1 MPRIAQPDHPHP
13 ASPLACLV
21 AGADGEHA
29 THLVRMLERSAR
41 VGRVERTDTD
51 VVLRHALAV
60 QHRDLVVVVL
70 DAPDR
75 LLPASLLRYPETRV
89 LVVAP
94 DGVRGTL
101 SRWLQQGANDLVSPH
116 DEDALG
122 HALGRLVDECALAAG
137 ARRLEAVVAAQRRRI
152 ETLTARLEGA
162 RGAAAGP
169 APVPRGPDA
178 SGYLPGREEERE
190 EPGDAELDPS
200 SRLPARAATLAAL
213 ERLRAAPGDGRVPD
227 RLTALQ
233 VVLPAG
239 SVHDRLDR
247 TLADLAVCRAA
258 DVIGRVLPT
267 PLVLGRTRRD
277 TLLVVCA
284 GGPEDVGG
292 ADAAARLAA
301 RLGSLGEL
309 VERAGDL
316 RVDLL
321 TGTRDAIATAALAER
336 LERRAHQAMVADAA
350 LATLE
355 PDDLPTAPARVPGGP
370 GTERVGGT
378 RAATRY
384 IGGRGTGAAEEPAL
398 DDSLVPIL
406 TRKSATARFERP
418 AAGA

>member
-1 MPRIAQPDHPHP
+1 MPRIAPPDHPR
-13 ASPLACLV
+13 AAAPLACLV

-29 THLVRMLERSAR
+29 TRLVELLGRSAR
-41 VGRVERTDTD
+41 VGQVERASTE

-116 DEDALG
+116 DEDAME
-122 HALGRLVDECALAAG
+122 HALGRLVDECALAAS
-137 ARRLEAVVAAQRRRI
+137 ARRLDAIVTAQRRRI
-152 ETLTARLEGA
+152 ETLTARLAEAERADERRAA
-162 RGAAAGP
+162 RVSDEPLLPPSGPRADADACSAHDDRGP
-169 APVPRGPDA
+169 A
-178 SGYLPGREEERE
+178 
-190 EPGDAELDPS
+190 AELDPA

-213 ERLRAAPGDGRVPD
+213 ERLRTGAGGDPD
-227 RLTALQ
+227 ARLTALQ

-247 TLADLAVCRAA
+247 TLTDLAVCRAA
-258 DVIGRVLPT
+258 EVVRRTLPT
-267 PLVLGRTRRD
+267 LLVCGRTRRD
-277 TLLVVCA
+277 TLLAVCA
-284 GGPEDVGG
+284 GGPEAVGG

-316 RVDLL
+316 RVDALG
-321 TGTRDAIATAALAER
+321 GTVDAIASASLAER
-336 LERRAHQAMVADAA
+336 LERRAHDALVAGAALEARDAA
-350 LATLE
+350 ADLARAAHDE
-355 PDDLPTAPARVPGGP
+355 PEAAS
-370 GTERVGGT
+370 GT

-384 IGGRGTGAAEEPAL
+384 IGEGDPEPRL

-406 TRKSATARFERP
+406 TQRSATARFERP